1 MPMEIAV
8 DPYLALV
15 FLLDL
20 LHEIFNTNNLWMELW
35 LRVDPLTI
43 EIDSGHRVSIITN
56 YHPIW
61 IHTRY

>member
-1 MPMEIAV
+1 MPMEIAI

-15 FLLDL
+15 FFLDL
-20 LHEIFNTNNLWMELW
+20 LHDILDTNNLRMVLW

-43 EIDSGHRVSIITN
+43 EIDSGHRVSIVTN
-56 YHPIW
+56 NHPIW